1 MYKEQ
6 KSYEPLGQE
15 MEEEQNPHILLPLN
29 VVCKLF
35 LPVSLAFIL
44 FVSIIIITFITASP
58 NGKMT
63 SVIFV
68 FRDAGE
74 YFSLMPFL
82 LTLQKQQA
90 NNFLVSGIIIN
101 GGTAP
106 ADASIENKNIFMLSS
121 FFPNLNTKKLMER
134 NQTFYQAN
142 EFVKLIIKKQEEDN
156 HQKEINRFV
165 IISGLVSKAQI
176 DIIKNFKIVYNNN
189 NKFATIGYDDGFNN
203 WNKNTWGHKAMTT
216 TITIQTTSDGEKY
229 QKDKHRSI
237 FDKLWVNANSIKQEA
252 TKAIM
257 IPSLKSQVEIE
268 VVGDS
273 SFLQWEKATKK
284 DILFYKNVRKYMYG
298 NNEET
303 CFGILYFGGYGK
315 GYYESVQLFANVV
328 GNITKQYNQK
338 ITTFFCFSFVA
349 HPGARFNTRKEEE
362 IFKNAGANNVKILS
376 RSEYATSIYAKASN
390 ATLSQGSSC
399 GPQSISIG
407 IPSLFTESSNNIF
420 QTEGIL
426 AIGNNF
432 TALKT
437 WFYKMKAT
445 NGQLPGGESHDG
457 ATILKDLG
465 IPSDPIAR
473 CMEYL

>member
-134 NQTFYQAN
+134 NQTFDQAN

-156 HQKEINRFV
+156 
-165 IISGLVSKAQI
+165 
-176 DIIKNFKIVYNNN
+176 
-189 NKFATIGYDDGFNN
+189 
-203 WNKNTWGHKAMTT
+203 
-216 TITIQTTSDGEKY
+216 
-229 QKDKHRSI
+229 
-237 FDKLWVNANSIKQEA
+237 
-252 TKAIM
+252 
-257 IPSLKSQVEIE
+257 
-268 VVGDS
+268 
-273 SFLQWEKATKK
+273 
-284 DILFYKNVRKYMYG
+284 
-298 NNEET
+298 
-303 CFGILYFGGYGK
+303 
-315 GYYESVQLFANVV
+315 
-328 GNITKQYNQK
+328 
-338 ITTFFCFSFVA
+338 
-349 HPGARFNTRKEEE
+349 
-362 IFKNAGANNVKILS
+362 
-376 RSEYATSIYAKASN
+376 
-390 ATLSQGSSC
+390 
-399 GPQSISIG
+399 
-407 IPSLFTESSNNIF
+407 
-420 QTEGIL
+420 
-426 AIGNNF
+426 
-432 TALKT
+432 
-437 WFYKMKAT
+437 
-445 NGQLPGGESHDG
+445 
-457 ATILKDLG
+457 
-465 IPSDPIAR
+465 
-473 CMEYL
+473 

>member
-134 NQTFYQAN
+134 NQTFDQAN
-142 EFVKLIIKKQEEDN
+142 EFVKLIIKKQLFFEN
-156 HQKEINRFV
+156 
-165 IISGLVSKAQI
+165 L
-176 DIIKNFKIVYNNN
+176 
-189 NKFATIGYDDGFNN
+189 KF
-203 WNKNTWGHKAMTT
+203 
-216 TITIQTTSDGEKY
+216 
-229 QKDKHRSI
+229 
-237 FDKLWVNANSIKQEA
+237 
-252 TKAIM
+252 
-257 IPSLKSQVEIE
+257 
-268 VVGDS
+268 
-273 SFLQWEKATKK
+273 
-284 DILFYKNVRKYMYG
+284 
-298 NNEET
+298 
-303 CFGILYFGGYGK
+303 
-315 GYYESVQLFANVV
+315 
-328 GNITKQYNQK
+328 
-338 ITTFFCFSFVA
+338 
-349 HPGARFNTRKEEE
+349 
-362 IFKNAGANNVKILS
+362 
-376 RSEYATSIYAKASN
+376 
-390 ATLSQGSSC
+390 
-399 GPQSISIG
+399 
-407 IPSLFTESSNNIF
+407 
-420 QTEGIL
+420 
-426 AIGNNF
+426 
-432 TALKT
+432 
-437 WFYKMKAT
+437 
-445 NGQLPGGESHDG
+445 
-457 ATILKDLG
+457 
-465 IPSDPIAR
+465 
-473 CMEYL
+473 